1 MATFTPKTMKALV
14 VQADKTAKVQ
24 EVPVP
29 EIDEWEILVKVV
41 AIAQNPTD
49 WKCRCRALYIVA
61 TLKFGCIDIE
71 LMTNPGTISGC
82 DWSGHVVKLGSKVSE
97 LRATTLAIGDH
108 VAGFTHGG
116 TYKDRGAY
124 AEYVK
129 ATYDLCWKV
138 PEGTLSHEQA
148 ATMGCG

>member
-1 MATFTPKTMKALV
+1 MAASIPRMMKALI
-14 VQADKTAKVQ
+14 VQPDKTAKVQ

-41 AIAQNPTD
+41 AVAQNPTD
-49 WKCRCRALYIVA
+49 WKCEATVVA
-61 TLKFGCIDIE
+61 CTTLTEITSADIE

-82 DWSGHVVKLGSKVSE
+82 DWSGHIVKLGSKVSE
-97 LRATTLAIGDH
+97 LHATKFTVGDH

-116 TYKDRGAY
+116 TYKDRGAF

-148 ATMGCG
+148 AAMGCG

>member
-1 MATFTPKTMKALV
+1 MKALV

-41 AIAQNPTD
+41 AVALNPTD
-49 WKCRCRALYIVA
+49 YLCTYHSTTARCTMLNTSNA
-61 TLKFGCIDIE
+61 DIE
-71 LMTNPGTISGC
+71 NVTNPGTISGC
-82 DWSGHVVKLGSKVSE
+82 DWSGHIVKLGSKVSE
-97 LRATTLAIGDH
+97 LHATNLKIGDH

-116 TYKDRGAY
+116 TYTDRGAF

-129 ATYDLCWKV
+129 ATYDLCLKV
-138 PEGTLSHEQA
+138 PEGTLTHEEA
-148 ATMGCG
+148 AAASCG